1 MYMYG
6 YDELEKI
13 EDEAKECLISVG
25 SVTELNEKKSKF
37 FGQNGIFR
45 DLMKSLSELS
55 KDEKPKIGQAINN
68 CKSSIEAIFNQKLVE
83 LEEFETLRSL
93 GERVDVTLSKSN
105 VPEAFIHPLT
115 KVRNRFVE
123 IFSKIG
129 FVVKEGTEIESEWVC
144 FDALNTKESHP
155 SRDDGDTFYF
165 DDSTNVNNVEKHLNE
180 RYLLRSHTSTVQIR
194 TMLSQKPPI
203 RILSPGRT
211 FRKDSIDAT
220 HSPNFHQCEGLV
232 VEKCSTVSD
241 LKSVLIFFFE
251 ELIGKGCEIRM
262 RPSYFPFVSPGFE
275 VDFRSKNV
283 GKLSDRWIEV
293 CGCGMVAPSVFEN
306 CGINSDEYSG
316 YAFGMGIERLA
327 MLMYG
332 IDDIR
337 LFYQNDSRFLKQFR
351 YSMAE

>member
-1 MYMYG
+1 MVIYEAVIKCDVYMYS
-6 YDELEKI
+6 YDELTKI
-13 EDEAKECLISVG
+13 EDDAKRCLISVE
-25 SVTELNEKKSKF
+25 SVAELNEKKSKF

-45 DLMKSLSELS
+45 NLMKSLSELP
-55 KDEKPKIGQAINN
+55 KDEKPKVGQAINN
-68 CKSSIEAIFNQKLVE
+68 CKSSIEDMFSQKLLE
-83 LEEFETLRSL
+83 LEELETLHSL
-93 GERVDVTLSKSN
+93 GERMDITLSKPN
-105 VPEAFIHPLT
+105 VPEAFVHPLT

-123 IFSKIG
+123 IFLKIG

-165 DDSTNVNNVEKHLNE
+165 DNSTNVNNVGKHSNE

-241 LKSVLIFFFE
+241 LKSVCSLVSSLDGMGSLVSTFGVVVSLVSAI
-251 ELIGKGCEIRM
+251 ELI
-262 RPSYFPFVSPGFE
+262 VSL
-275 VDFRSKNV
+275 VS
-283 GKLSDRWIEV
+283 
-293 CGCGMVAPSVFEN
+293 N
-306 CGINSDEYSG
+306 CGFSVST
-316 YAFGMGIERLA
+316 L
-327 MLMYG
+327 
-332 IDDIR
+332 
-337 LFYQNDSRFLKQFR
+337 
-351 YSMAE
+351 